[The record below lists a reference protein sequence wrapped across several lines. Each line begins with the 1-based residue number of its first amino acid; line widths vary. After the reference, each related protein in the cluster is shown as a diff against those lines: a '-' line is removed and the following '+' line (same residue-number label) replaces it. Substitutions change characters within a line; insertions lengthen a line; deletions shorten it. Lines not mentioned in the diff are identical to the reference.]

1 MFCAAIN
8 TQLKFSV
15 NEKICLL
22 MLDRIRAQS
31 GLLQQALQL
40 GGLGSKT
47 EFYILSRP
55 PSAGLPI

>member
-8 TQLKFSV
+8 TQLKFSID
-15 NEKICLL
+15 EKICLL
-22 MLDRIRAQS
+22 LDRIRAQS
-31 GLLQQALQL
+31 GVLEQALQL